1 MRSDVARGGSFPW
14 RAPPPKWHQAGAIAG
29 SMSRPE
35 PVRIELVD
43 DVEIV
48 FDIEFIG
55 RQDAVCIAGFEERDR
70 DHQGAGELESVIL
83 GEDEVVR
90 HLKEL
95 HRERANSRS
104 MAPLKDRDRNA
115 ITAKAKLQRRH
126 AGVADPEVG

>member
-1 MRSDVARGGSFPW
+1 MASAATQVAPGRG
-14 RAPPPKWHQAGAIAG
+14 IAG

-35 PVRIELVD
+35 PARIELVD

-48 FDIEFIG
+48 IGIEFIG
-55 RQDAVCIAGFEERDR
+55 RQDAVCIAGFEERDW
-70 DHQGAGELESVIL
+70 DHQGAGELESLIL
-83 GEDEVVR
+83 GKDEVVR
-90 HLKEL
+90 HPEGL

-126 AGVADPEVG
+126 AGVADPEAG